1 MFKEL
6 DIIAL
11 TSPIP
16 RARVWDIPP
25 GSPLARDNW
34 SHECMKKG
42 DIGTIVYVQD
52 NGRAYEVEFLGP
64 DGRTVAIATIQAS
77 QARRATKEDIAN
89 CRFGPK
95 TAELATSART
105 ELKQES

>member
-25 GSPLARDNW
+25 GSPLTQDGWA
-34 SHECMKKG
+34 HEGMKKG

-52 NGRAYEVEFLGP
+52 NGRAYEVEFLEPG
-64 DGRTVAIATIQAS
+64 GRTVAIATVQAS
-77 QARRATKEDIAN
+77 QARLATKDDIPN
-89 CRFGPK
+89 CDYARK
-95 TAELATSART
+95 AESW
-105 ELKQES
+105 

>member
-16 RARVWDIPP
+16 RACVWDIPP
-25 GSPLARDNW
+25 GSPLARDNG
-34 SHECMKKG
+34 SHEGMKKG

-52 NGRAYEVEFLGP
+52 NGRAYEVEFLEPG
-64 DGRTVAIATIQAS
+64 GRTIAIATIQAS
-77 QARRATKEDIAN
+77 QARRATKEDIVN
-89 CRFGPK
+89 CRFRTK
-95 TAELATSART
+95 TAELGTSART